1 MAVWPSAPLKTIV
14 ANSPQDTTVNSLTGN
29 VGRTSALN
37 LDSESSSKLTPLLP
51 GKQLSEDISE
61 GCNNFQDREFEA
73 LVDEFN
79 LSDPNSYPSQYFT
92 AIKPTEI
99 TTNDIPI
106 INSDDIPQYTDL
118 QPLGATIPDAE
129 LAKLILQPQ
138 DLLLTTQEQCQ
149 VDSIISQNSNNCK
162 IFYINKEIKLDK
174 NQVVTLDDIYD
185 ADQQTNPNTSLSP
198 VQQVP
203 KSPLHSSS
211 PVHEPQYASHLLK
224 VTNQMSPEHTV
235 PCSPQNVTSPIH
247 EPQYVTSP
255 SHLTQYSAL
264 PESMYILPESV
275 HDSMPYNLG
284 PPRNAKENIDPGDT
298 LTLTQLSAINP
309 PENCLYDAVPLKCAK
324 ENVDPGDNAKCINIT
339 SENVL
344 MTGVLHT
351 TVNDDH
357 AEIPSI
363 HLEDLSFGSSDNAFD
378 ELFERLLDKPAAYGD
393 CESDEAA
400 EFNTSNKRK
409 RSSTKISRESD
420 VEHQQ
425 SSKRSYKVENQDET
439 EEQVPVKKKRNRSS
453 KPQSQEKK
461 DDIRIRN
468 NTASRIYRSNKKNK
482 IQTMT
487 CELQELKEKNAQLQA
502 AAETAEGQVEIMKK
516 LVYKLY
522 NVGGKK

>member
-1 MAVWPSAPLKTIV
+1 M
-14 ANSPQDTTVNSLTGN
+14 
-29 VGRTSALN
+29 VGRTYALN
-37 LDSESSSKLTPLLP
+37 LDSESSCKLSPLLS
-51 GKQLSEDISE
+51 GKKLSEDISE
-61 GCNNFQDREFEA
+61 GCNNFQDEFEA
-73 LVDEFN
+73 LVDEYN

-162 IFYINKEIKLDK
+162 IFYINKEIKLDG

-185 ADQQTNPNTSLSP
+185 ANQQTNPSTSQSP

-203 KSPLHSSS
+203 KSPLHSTS
-211 PVHEPQYASHLLK
+211 PVHEQQYAL
-224 VTNQMSPEHTV
+224 NPM
-235 PCSPQNVTSPIH
+235 SPQNVTSPIH

-255 SHLTQYSAL
+255 SHLTQFSAL
-264 PESMYILPESV
+264 PESIYILPESV
-275 HDSMPYNLG
+275 HDTMPYNVS

-309 PENCLYDAVPLKCAK
+309 PENSLYDVVPLKCAK

-344 MTGVLHT
+344 STGVLHT
-351 TVNDDH
+351 TVKDDY

-363 HLEDLSFGSSDNAFD
+363 HLEDLNFGSSDNAFD
-378 ELFERLLDKPAAYGD
+378 DLFERLLDKPAAYGD
-393 CESDEAA
+393 CESDKAA
-400 EFNTSNKRK
+400 ELNARNKRK
-409 RSSTKISRESD
+409 RSSTKIRWESD
-420 VEHQQ
+420 VEHEQ
-425 SSKRSYKVENQDET
+425 SSKRSNKVENQDET
-439 EEQVPVKKKRNRSS
+439 KEPVKKKRNRSS

-468 NTASRIYRSNKKNK
+468 NAASRIYRSNKKNK

-487 CELQELKEKNAQLQA
+487 CELQELKDKNAQLQA
-502 AAETAEGQVEIMKK
+502 AAKTAEGQVEIMKK

>member
-1 MAVWPSAPLKTIV
+1 M
-14 ANSPQDTTVNSLTGN
+14 
-29 VGRTSALN
+29 VGRTYALN
-37 LDSESSSKLTPLLP
+37 LDSESSCKLSPLLS
-51 GKQLSEDISE
+51 GKKLSEDISE
-61 GCNNFQDREFEA
+61 GCNNFQDEFEA
-73 LVDEFN
+73 LVDEYN

-106 INSDDIPQYTDL
+106 TNSDDIPQYTDL
-118 QPLGATIPDAE
+118 QPLGAPIQDAE

-162 IFYINKEIKLDK
+162 IFYINKEIKLDG

-185 ADQQTNPNTSLSP
+185 ANQQTNPSTSQSP

-203 KSPLHSSS
+203 KSPLHSTS
-211 PVHEPQYASHLLK
+211 PVHEHQYAL
-224 VTNQMSPEHTV
+224 NPEHTV
-235 PCSPQNVTSPIH
+235 PRSPQNVTSPIH

-255 SHLTQYSAL
+255 SHLTQFSAL
-264 PESMYILPESV
+264 PESIYILPESV
-275 HDSMPYNLG
+275 HDTMPYNVS

-309 PENCLYDAVPLKCAK
+309 PENSLYDVVPLKCAK

-344 MTGVLHT
+344 STGVLHT
-351 TVNDDH
+351 TVKDDY

-363 HLEDLSFGSSDNAFD
+363 HLEDLNFGSSDNAFD
-378 ELFERLLDKPAAYGD
+378 DLFERLLDKPAAYGD
-393 CESDEAA
+393 CESDKAA
-400 EFNTSNKRK
+400 ELNARNKRK
-409 RSSTKISRESD
+409 RSSTKISCESD
-420 VEHQQ
+420 VEHEQ

-439 EEQVPVKKKRNRSS
+439 EEPVKKKRNRSS

-468 NTASRIYRSNKKNK
+468 NAASRIYRSNKKNK

-487 CELQELKEKNAQLQA
+487 CELQELKDKNAQLQA
-502 AAETAEGQVEIMKK
+502 AAKTAEGQVEIMKK